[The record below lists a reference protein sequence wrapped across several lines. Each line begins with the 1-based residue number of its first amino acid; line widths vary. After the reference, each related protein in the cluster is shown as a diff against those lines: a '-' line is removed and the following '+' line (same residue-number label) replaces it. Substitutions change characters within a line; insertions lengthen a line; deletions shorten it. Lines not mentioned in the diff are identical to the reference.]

1 MSLSLPTHRVEQP
14 AAFFIVSFFFR
25 PLPNSKKSTVSGAV
39 PDEPVVS
46 KVSGHLFERRLL
58 EKAVA
63 DTGVDPVNKSPM
75 RFPEDAVVVRATG
88 GAASSSSGAAPKP
101 RPSPAASVPGLI
113 GLFRDEW
120 DALALETHQLRAS
133 LHSARQELA
142 HALYQHDAAL
152 RVIARL
158 VRERDAAR
166 DAYEARAGTSLP
178 ASEARQPS
186 SAAAAAA
193 AAPDQQHQEKKEQQP
208 ATKKARTQG
217 ALRQEVVDAITSLSE
232 ELSKGRKKRV
242 PPRGC
247 ATAESVKSFK
257 ALESSPHA
265 LHKAR
270 TPGVTCVAT
279 APAPASGGGAA
290 SSSSS
295 LVASGGLDGDVSLFD
310 AATKTAV
317 ATFAHSGG
325 AASSKLPAAKRAVT
339 DVAFVRRALLASA
352 GADGAVRLWRP
363 KEDGD
368 GGGGGGD
375 FFAADD
381 AEAASSSPSWAVCAE
396 AVEASDFSS
405 AVVALAVHPSRDYL
419 ATAGADGEWRL
430 FDVETAATAA
440 RNAASSPSSSSSPQ
454 PPPLSRLVSVP
465 DAASGGYATAA
476 FHPDGVI
483 LGVGTRSGAVR
494 IWDARSMRAVAKF
507 EGHSSVTPAGVTG
520 LSFSENGYYL
530 ATGAGDG
537 VKAWD
542 LRKLKNLASA
552 PGPGGGGDGSGNGEN
567 GVSRLCFDP
576 SGYLLAV
583 AGPGGVAVLGS
594 KQEWSP
600 LCLFGPEEDASAAE
614 KKAGAL
620 SVAWSSA
627 GDALFAG
634 GSDNCLR
641 AFGSS
646 E

>member
-1 MSLSLPTHRVEQP
+1 MSLLLGNPIVEQP
-14 AAFFIVSFFFR
+14 TGVFHFVSSLN
-25 PLPNSKKSTVSGAV
+25 PDLSSLDSTVSGAV

-58 EKAVA
+58 EKSVA
-63 DTGVDPVNKSPM
+63 DTGVDPVTKSPM

-88 GAASSSSGAAPKP
+88 GASSSSSSAAPKP

-120 DALALETHQLRAS
+120 DSLALETHQLRAS

-166 DAYEARAGTSLP
+166 DAYEARAGAAASLSP
-178 ASEARQPS
+178 ASGAQQPS
-186 SAAAAAA
+186 TAASE
-193 AAPDQQHQEKKEQQP
+193 QQQQQQQEKKEQQQLP
-208 ATKKARTQG
+208 AAKRAKTQG
-217 ALRQEVVDAITSLSE
+217 ALKQEVVDAITALSE
-232 ELSKGRKKRV
+232 QLSKGRKKRA
-242 PPRGC
+242 PPAGC

-257 ALESSPHA
+257 ALEASPHA

-270 TPGVTCVAT
+270 TPGLTCVAT
-279 APAPASGGGAA
+279 APAAASGGGA
-290 SSSSS
+290 SPSSSS

-310 AATKTAV
+310 AATNAAV
-317 ATFAHSGG
+317 ATFAHSGSS
-325 AASSKLPAAKRAVT
+325 SSKLPAAKRAVT

-363 KEDGD
+363 AKD
-368 GGGGGGD
+368 GGGGGGG
-375 FFAADD
+375 FFDADD
-381 AEAASSSPSWAVCAE
+381 AEAASSPSSSWVVCAE
-396 AVEASDFSS
+396 AVEASSS
-405 AVVALAVHPSRDYL
+405 SSPEPVVALAVHPSRDYL

-430 FDVETAATAA
+430 YDVATAA
-440 RNAASSPSSSSSPQ
+440 SSSAPSSSSSPTA
-454 PPPLSRLVSVP
+454 PLSRLVSVP
-465 DAASGGYATAA
+465 DAASGGYSSAA

-483 LGVGTRSGAVR
+483 LGVGTRGGAVR

-507 EGHSSVTPAGVTG
+507 EGHSSVTAAGVTG

-542 LRKLKNLASA
+542 LRKLKNLASV
-552 PGPGGGGDGSGNGEN
+552 PGPGGSGNGEN
-567 GVSRLCFDP
+567 GGVSRLAFDP
-576 SGYLLAV
+576 SGYLLAA

-594 KQEWSP
+594 KQEWAP
-600 LCLFGPEEDASAAE
+600 LCLFGPEGDGASAAE
-614 KKAGAL
+614 KKGGGAL

-627 GDALFAG
+627 GDVLFAG

-646 E
+646 G